1 MILVSIILVYRST
14 NEPITTRIKTE
25 TSTKTGTTMN
35 ITVTTKDFIDENT
48 TLAEDKTVLTPV
60 TDTSYPVSMNSSLLC
75 KFSYFLSFL
84 ILM

>member
-1 MILVSIILVYRST
+1 
-14 NEPITTRIKTE
+14 
-25 TSTKTGTTMN
+25 MN